1 MRNTPRNND
10 PVRWLSG
17 DHAVF
22 EELLWLHQEAL
33 LERRCAVA
41 VEIWDAWFERLR
53 AHARA
58 EEAWLLPCLESA
70 DWETPWPARVY
81 RAEHAR
87 LQQLAG
93 AHRAA
98 VAEHAAGNGPGRREA
113 LGLIAAA
120 RRVADMSAHHEQR
133 EEEGLF
139 PLLEANLPAKAL
151 QALGESVAAELSAA
165 PLPAVAALRGRLDS
179 AVAASA

>member
-1 MRNTPRNND
+1 MRNTPRNSD

-33 LERRCAVA
+33 LERDCALA
-41 VEIWDAWFERLR
+41 ADIWQAWFERLR

-70 DWETPWPARVY
+70 AWEAPWPARVY

-87 LQQLAG
+87 LQQLAD

-98 VAEHAAGNGPGRREA
+98 LAERAAGKGPGRRET

-139 PLLEANLPAKAL
+139 PLLEANLPATAL
-151 QALGESVAAELSAA
+151 QALGESVARALEAA

-179 AVAASA
+179 TVSASA